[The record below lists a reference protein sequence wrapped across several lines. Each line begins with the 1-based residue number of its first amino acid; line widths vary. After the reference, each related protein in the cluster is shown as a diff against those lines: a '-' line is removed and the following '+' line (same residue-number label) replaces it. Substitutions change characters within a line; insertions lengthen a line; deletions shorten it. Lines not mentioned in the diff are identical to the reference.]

1 LKCHN
6 IRERLLKK
14 ARKSGCRTK
23 IAALGIDRAGRVIG
37 CVNNQPRIARKGG
50 GMHAEQRLMF
60 TSPKSLTTII
70 IARVSDSGYLKP
82 IHPCT
87 KCAAEAKRRGI
98 SILSL
103 EC

>member
-1 LKCHN
+1 MKCHN
-6 IRERLLKK
+6 VRERLLRK
-14 ARKSGCRTK
+14 AGKSICRVK
-23 IAALGIDRAGRVIG
+23 VAALGIDRAGRIIG
-37 CVNNQPRIARKGG
+37 CVNNQPRISRKGG
-50 GMHAEQRLMF
+50 GIHAEQRLMF

-70 IARVSDSGYLKP
+70 IARVSDSGNVRP
-82 IHPCT
+82 IHPCV